1 MFSCNVDGILN
12 DLPGVA
18 FIDKAAAWKAAPIGG
33 FNMRPEHS
41 VRATVSL
48 DIVSA

>member
-18 FIDKAAAWKAAPIGG
+18 FIDKESRRLESRANRRAQHAA
-33 FNMRPEHS
+33 
-41 VRATVSL
+41 
-48 DIVSA
+48 